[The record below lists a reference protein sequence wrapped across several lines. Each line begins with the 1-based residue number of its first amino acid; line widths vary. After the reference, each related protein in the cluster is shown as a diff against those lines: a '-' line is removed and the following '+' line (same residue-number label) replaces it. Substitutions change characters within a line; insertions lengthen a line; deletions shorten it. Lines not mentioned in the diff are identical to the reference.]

1 MWNLI
6 LPFETNYK
14 NLADAMQSFLNRE
27 NPTPDASGPA
37 RRKRTQAAGDPA
49 SRPEF
54 VTALARGLAVLRC
67 FQPSA
72 SALGGQALGNQALG
86 NQDLA
91 RLTGLPKATIS
102 RLTYTLTELGYL
114 RYHSDTGKY
123 MPGYGVLALGFG
135 LLAGLEVRELARSA
149 MAGLAQ
155 DTGGAVALGALDGDA
170 MVYLE
175 AVHGS
180 SALYLRLP
188 VGYRASLDTAMG
200 RACLAS
206 LPRGQRDA
214 LRVRM
219 GAAAPAA
226 DVLERAADELRR
238 EGCCYAIGEWQA
250 GINAVAVPFT
260 SVTGEGRFVL
270 SCGGPESL
278 LPEAELRGRVAAM
291 LRAAAAQ
298 VSAPAGMR

>member
-1 MWNLI
+1 MQ
-6 LPFETNYK
+6 PFS
-14 NLADAMQSFLNRE
+14 DRD
-27 NPTPDASGPA
+27 NPPAEPSGPA
-37 RRKRTQAAGDPA
+37 RRKRAEAGGDAA

-54 VTALARGLAVLRC
+54 VTALARGLSVMRC

-72 SALGGQALGNQALG
+72 HAPGNQALG

-91 RLTGLPKATIS
+91 RLTRLPKATVS

-114 RYHSDTGKY
+114 RYHPDTGKY
-123 MPGYGVLALGFG
+123 SPGYGVLALGFG
-135 LLAGLEVRELARSA
+135 LLAGMEVRELARGA
-149 MAGLAQ
+149 MLQLAQ

-200 RACLAS
+200 RACLAG
-206 LPRGQRDA
+206 LPRTQRDA
-214 LRVRM
+214 VLARL
-219 GAAAPAA
+219 GAAGPSAEL
-226 DVLERAADELRR
+226 VERAADELLRD
-238 EGCCYAIGEWQA
+238 GCCYAIGEWQA

-260 SVTGEGRFVL
+260 SATGEGRFVL

-278 LPEAELRGRVAAM
+278 LPETDLRGRVAAM
-291 LRAAAAQ
+291 LRTAAAHL
-298 VSAPAGMR
+298 SAPPLVR